1 VQGVGG
7 EDGVGKVQSLQ
18 EGLEPGDLVGGV
30 LDVGLAQDAAAGVV
44 HRREQVH
51 RAVPWWPLPRRV
63 LPSNATARCA
73 GAAPVTA
80 GWVTVVAAGRPARE
94 MMERIGHSSTAAALR
109 FQHVMKDRDKAIAAG
124 LDRLAQA
131 ADILTGN
138 DNNDNTA
145 DSSGTQMARRRPKR
159 TA

>member
-1 VQGVGG
+1 
-7 EDGVGKVQSLQ
+7 
-18 EGLEPGDLVGGV
+18 
-30 LDVGLAQDAAAGVV
+30 
-44 HRREQVH
+44 
-51 RAVPWWPLPRRV
+51 
-63 LPSNATARCA
+63 
-73 GAAPVTA
+73 
-80 GWVTVVAAGRPARE
+80 
-94 MMERIGHSSTAAALR
+94 MERIGHSSTAAALR